1 MPTVVIRG
9 VNIMGDIQVR
19 GPKKPPPWKRHV
31 T

>member
-19 GPKKPPPWKRHV
+19 GPKRPLPWKRHV
-31 T
+31 A